1 MNLGGGYN
9 LVQNMVIHKNRTLFC
24 NKKKHTTTHATK
36 WMNFKKK
43 KKKRSQMRQPHI
55 LYEMSRKGKPIK
67 KDSKLRVAGTEGG
80 TEIVK

>member
-43 KKKRSQMRQPHI
+43 KKKEKSDATTTYI
-55 LYEMSRKGKPIK
+55 I
-67 KDSKLRVAGTEGG
+67 
-80 TEIVK
+80 